1 MAFSQAKKPTLMVVP
16 SDLYCNQHGYTQTFN
31 NQGTTEVIPDYKR
44 ALQNDPQLLTGI
56 TVIGQMMADRGFPL
70 KLMEQELKSLNQ
82 ESAEDALLTSK
93 SGADVSESPV
103 DRLKKTSKSDI
114 ILQVTWLV
122 NKTGPKYS
130 LTFNMQGIDAYTNKQ
145 IAACQGTGDPTFS
158 AELPVLIE
166 ESIANHLETFTTQ
179 LQNHF
184 DDMFENGREITLRIK
199 KWDDSEYD
207 LESEFDG
214 TELSDIIEDWVSANT
229 VKGRFN
235 TTDATENFMY
245 FEQVRIPL
253 FDENQRAMDARRWTR
268 GLINKLKTLDVPA
281 KLMMKGLGQATIVI
295 GGKQD
300 EEMLIVNCVFDVR
313 WYINGTNT
321 DNTVYR

>member
-1 MAFSQAKKPTLMVVP
+1 MVVP
-16 SDLYCNQHGYTQTFN
+16 SDLYCNQHGYMQRFD
-31 NQGTTEVIPDYKR
+31 NQGQIENVPDYKR

-70 KLMEQELKSLNQ
+70 KLMEQELKTLNE

-93 SGADVSESPV
+93 SGSDVAESPV
-103 DRLKKTSKSDI
+103 DRLKKKSKSDI

-122 NKTGPKYS
+122 NRTGPKYS
-130 LTFNMQGIDAYTNKQ
+130 LTFNLQGIDAYTNKQ

-184 DDMFENGREITLRIK
+184 DDMFENGREITLRVK
-199 KWDDSEYD
+199 KWEDSEYD

-229 VKGRFN
+229 IKGRFN
-235 TTDATENFMY
+235 TSDATENFMY

-268 GLINKLKTLDVPA
+268 GLINKLKTLGVPA

-295 GGKQD
+295 GGK
-300 EEMLIVNCVFDVR
+300 
-313 WYINGTNT
+313 
-321 DNTVYR
+321 

>member
-1 MAFSQAKKPTLMVVP
+1 MVFKMKRIFILLICTNLSLWGFSQAKKPTLMVVP
-16 SDLYCNQHGYTQTFN
+16 SDLYCNQHGYTQKFN
-31 NQGTTEVIPDYKR
+31 NQGLTEVVPDYKR

-70 KLMEQELKSLNQ
+70 KLMEQELKSLN
-82 ESAEDALLTSK
+82 EENAEDALLTSK
-93 SGADVSESPV
+93 SGAEIAETPV
-103 DRLKKTSKSDI
+103 DRLKKKSKSDI

-122 NKTGPKYS
+122 NKMGPKYS
-130 LTFNMQGIDAYTNKQ
+130 LTFNLLGIDAYTNKQ

-158 AELPVLIE
+158 AELPILIE

-184 DDMFENGREITLRIK
+184 DDMFENGREITLRVK
-199 KWDDSEYD
+199 TWDDSEFD
-207 LESEFDG
+207 LESEFNG
-214 TELSDIIEDWVSANT
+214 TELSDIIEDWISANT

-235 TTDATENFMY
+235 TSDATENFMY

-268 GLINKLKTLDVPA
+268 GLFNKLKTLGVPA
-281 KLMMKGLGQATIVI
+281 KLMMKGLGQATIII
-295 GGKQD
+295 GGK
-300 EEMLIVNCVFDVR
+300 
-313 WYINGTNT
+313 
-321 DNTVYR
+321 

>member
-1 MAFSQAKKPTLMVVP
+1 MKRIATLFFGIVMPILAFSQAKKPTLMVVP
-16 SDLYCNQHGYTQTFN
+16 SDLYCTQHGYMQSFN
-31 NQGTTEVIPDYKR
+31 NQGMTENVPDYKR

-70 KLMEQELKSLNQ
+70 KLMEQELKSLNE

-93 SGADVSESPV
+93 SGADIAESPV
-103 DRLKKTSKSDI
+103 DRLKKKSKSDI

-122 NKTGPKYS
+122 NRAGPKYS
-130 LTFNMQGIDAYTNKQ
+130 LTFNLLGIDAYTNKQ
-145 IAACQGTGDPTFS
+145 IAACQGTGAPTFS

-184 DDMFENGREITLRIK
+184 DDMFENGREITLRVK
-199 KWDDSEYD
+199 KWDDSEWD

-214 TELSDIIEDWVSANT
+214 TELSDIIEDWISANT

-253 FDENQRAMDARRWTR
+253 FDQNQRAMDARRWTR
-268 GLINKLKTLDVPA
+268 GLINKLKTLGVPA

-295 GGKQD
+295 GGK
-300 EEMLIVNCVFDVR
+300 
-313 WYINGTNT
+313 
-321 DNTVYR
+321 

>member
-1 MAFSQAKKPTLMVVP
+1 MKRLLILLFVVLITTLVFSQAKKPTLMVVP
-16 SDLYCNQHGYTQTFN
+16 SDLYCNQHGYMQTFS
-31 NQGTTEVIPDYKR
+31 NQGSTEMVPDYKK
-44 ALQNDPQLLTGI
+44 ALQNDSQLLTAI

-70 KLMEQELKSLNQ
+70 KLMEQELKNLNQ

-93 SGADVSESPV
+93 SGADVAESPV
-103 DRLKKTSKSDI
+103 DRLKKRSKSDI

-122 NKTGPKYS
+122 NRTGPKYS
-130 LTFNMQGIDAYTNKQ
+130 LTFNLQGIDAYTNKQ
-145 IAACQGTGDPTFS
+145 IAACQGTGDPTFT
-158 AELPVLIE
+158 AELPVLLE

-184 DDMFENGREITLRIK
+184 DDMFENGREITLRVK
-199 KWDDSEYD
+199 KWEDSEFD

-214 TELSDIIEDWVSANT
+214 TELSDIIEDWISANT

-235 TTDATENFMY
+235 TTDATENYMY

-253 FDENQRAMDARRWTR
+253 YDQDQRAMDARRWTR
-268 GLINKLKTLDVPA
+268 GLINKLKTYGVPA

-295 GGKQD
+295 GGK
-300 EEMLIVNCVFDVR
+300 
-313 WYINGTNT
+313 
-321 DNTVYR
+321 

>member
-1 MAFSQAKKPTLMVVP
+1 MKRFSIILFGLGLSLMAFSQAKKPTLMVVP
-16 SDLYCNQHGYTQTFN
+16 SDLYCNQHGYMLSFN
-31 NQGTTEVIPDYKR
+31 NQGTTEMVPDYKK

-93 SGADVSESPV
+93 SGADVAESPV

-122 NKTGPKYS
+122 NRTGPKYS
-130 LTFNMQGIDAYTNKQ
+130 LTFNLQGIDAYTNKQ

-179 LQNHF
+179 LQNYF
-184 DDMFENGREITLRIK
+184 DDMFENGREITLRVK

-295 GGKQD
+295 GGK
-300 EEMLIVNCVFDVR
+300 
-313 WYINGTNT
+313 
-321 DNTVYR
+321 

>member
-1 MAFSQAKKPTLMVVP
+1 MKRIATLFFGIVMPILAFSQAKKPTLMVVP
-16 SDLYCNQHGYTQTFN
+16 SDLYCTQHGYMQSFN
-31 NQGTTEVIPDYKR
+31 NQGMTENVPDYKR

-70 KLMEQELKSLNQ
+70 KLMEQELKSLNE

-93 SGADVSESPV
+93 SGADIAESPV
-103 DRLKKTSKSDI
+103 DRLKKKSKSDI

-122 NKTGPKYS
+122 NRAGPKYS
-130 LTFNMQGIDAYTNKQ
+130 LTFNLLGIDAYTNKQ

-184 DDMFENGREITLRIK
+184 DDMFENGREITLRVK
-199 KWDDSEYD
+199 KWDDSEWD

-214 TELSDIIEDWVSANT
+214 TELSDIIEDWISANT

-253 FDENQRAMDARRWTR
+253 FDQNKRAMDARRWTR
-268 GLINKLKTLDVPA
+268 GLINKLKTLGVPA

-295 GGKQD
+295 GGK
-300 EEMLIVNCVFDVR
+300 
-313 WYINGTNT
+313 
-321 DNTVYR
+321 

>member
-1 MAFSQAKKPTLMVVP
+1 MPILAFSQAKKPTLMVVP
-16 SDLYCNQHGYTQTFN
+16 SDLYCTQHGYMQSFN
-31 NQGTTEVIPDYKR
+31 NQGMTENVPDYKR

-70 KLMEQELKSLNQ
+70 KLMEQELKSLNE

-93 SGADVSESPV
+93 SGADIAESPV
-103 DRLKKTSKSDI
+103 DRLKKKSKSDI

-122 NKTGPKYS
+122 NRAGPKYS
-130 LTFNMQGIDAYTNKQ
+130 LTFNLLGIDAYTNKQ

-184 DDMFENGREITLRIK
+184 DDMFENGREITLRVK
-199 KWDDSEYD
+199 KWDDSEWD

-214 TELSDIIEDWVSANT
+214 TELSDIIEDWISANT

-253 FDENQRAMDARRWTR
+253 FDQNQRAMDARRWTR
-268 GLINKLKTLDVPA
+268 GLINKLKTLGVPA

-295 GGKQD
+295 GGK
-300 EEMLIVNCVFDVR
+300 
-313 WYINGTNT
+313 
-321 DNTVYR
+321 

>member
-1 MAFSQAKKPTLMVVP
+1 MKRFSIILFGLGLSLMAFSQAKKPTLMVVP
-16 SDLYCNQHGYTQTFN
+16 SDLYCNQHGYMLSFN
-31 NQGTTEVIPDYKR
+31 NQGTTEMVPDYKK

-93 SGADVSESPV
+93 SGADVAESPV

-122 NKTGPKYS
+122 NRTGPKYS
-130 LTFNMQGIDAYTNKQ
+130 LTFNLQGIDAYTNKQ

-184 DDMFENGREITLRIK
+184 DDMFENGREITLRVK

-207 LESEFDG
+207 LESEFNG

-268 GLINKLKTLDVPA
+268 GLINKLKTLCVPA

-295 GGKQD
+295 GGK
-300 EEMLIVNCVFDVR
+300 
-313 WYINGTNT
+313 
-321 DNTVYR
+321 

>member
-1 MAFSQAKKPTLMVVP
+1 MKRLLILQFVVLITTLVFSQAKKPTLMVVP
-16 SDLYCNQHGYTQTFN
+16 SDLYCNQHGYMQTFS
-31 NQGTTEVIPDYKR
+31 NQGSTEMVPDYKK
-44 ALQNDPQLLTGI
+44 ALQNDSQLLTAI

-70 KLMEQELKSLNQ
+70 KLMEQELKNLNQ

-93 SGADVSESPV
+93 SGADVAESPV
-103 DRLKKTSKSDI
+103 DRLKKRSKSDI

-122 NKTGPKYS
+122 NRTGPKYS
-130 LTFNMQGIDAYTNKQ
+130 LTFNLQGIDAYTNKQ
-145 IAACQGTGDPTFS
+145 IAACQGTGDPTFT
-158 AELPVLIE
+158 AELPVLLE

-184 DDMFENGREITLRIK
+184 DDMFENGREITLRVK
-199 KWDDSEYD
+199 KWEDSEFD

-214 TELSDIIEDWVSANT
+214 TELSDIIEDWISANT

-235 TTDATENFMY
+235 TTDATENYMY

-253 FDENQRAMDARRWTR
+253 YDQDQRAMDARRWTR
-268 GLINKLKTLDVPA
+268 DLINKLKTYGVPA

-295 GGKQD
+295 GGK
-300 EEMLIVNCVFDVR
+300 
-313 WYINGTNT
+313 
-321 DNTVYR
+321 

>member
-1 MAFSQAKKPTLMVVP
+1 MDSKMRRLFVFILCLSLPIMVFSQAKKPTLMVVP
-16 SDLYCNQHGYTQTFN
+16 SDLYCNQHGYTLSFN
-31 NQGTTEVIPDYKR
+31 NQGTTEIVPDYKR

-56 TVIGQMMADRGFPL
+56 TAIGQLMADRGFPL
-70 KLMEQELKSLNQ
+70 KLMEQELKSLNE

-93 SGADVSESPV
+93 SGAEIAETPV
-103 DRLKKTSKSDI
+103 DRLKKKSKSDI
-114 ILQVTWLV
+114 ILQVTWIV

-130 LTFNMQGIDAYTNKQ
+130 LTFNLLGIDAYTNKQ
-145 IAACQGTGDPTFS
+145 IAACQGTGKPTFS

-166 ESIANHLETFTTQ
+166 ESVANHLETFTTQ

-184 DDMFENGREITLRIK
+184 NDMFENGREITLRVK
-199 KWDDSEYD
+199 KWDDSE
-207 LESEFDG
+207 SEFGG

-268 GLINKLKTLDVPA
+268 GLINKLKALGVPA

-295 GGKQD
+295 GGK
-300 EEMLIVNCVFDVR
+300 
-313 WYINGTNT
+313 
-321 DNTVYR
+321 

>member
-1 MAFSQAKKPTLMVVP
+1 MKRFSVILFGLGLSFMAFSQAKKPTLMVVP
-16 SDLYCNQHGYTQTFN
+16 SDLYCNQHGYMLSFN
-31 NQGTTEVIPDYKR
+31 NQGTTEMVPDYKK

-93 SGADVSESPV
+93 SGADVAESPV

-122 NKTGPKYS
+122 NRTGPKYS
-130 LTFNMQGIDAYTNKQ
+130 LTFNLQGIDAYTNKQ

-184 DDMFENGREITLRIK
+184 DDMFENGREITLRVK

-295 GGKQD
+295 GGK
-300 EEMLIVNCVFDVR
+300 
-313 WYINGTNT
+313 
-321 DNTVYR
+321 

>member
-1 MAFSQAKKPTLMVVP
+1 MRKLFIVLLGFCSSLMAFPQAKKPTLMVVP
-16 SDLYCNQHGYTQTFN
+16 SDLYCNQHGYMQTFS
-31 NQGTTEVIPDYKR
+31 NQGQTENVPDYKR

-70 KLMEQELKSLNQ
+70 KLIEQELKSLNE
-82 ESAEDALLTSK
+82 ESSEDALLTSK
-93 SGADVSESPV
+93 SGSDIAESPV
-103 DRLKKTSKSDI
+103 DRLKKKSKSDI

-122 NKTGPKYS
+122 NRTGPKYS
-130 LTFNMQGIDAYTNKQ
+130 LTFNLQGIDAYTNKQ

-184 DDMFENGREITLRIK
+184 NDMFENGREITLRVK
-199 KWDDSEYD
+199 KWEDSEFD

-235 TTDATENFMY
+235 TSDATENFMY

-253 FDENQRAMDARRWTR
+253 FEENQRAMDARRWTR
-268 GLINKLKTLDVPA
+268 GLINKLKTLGVPA

-295 GGKQD
+295 GGK
-300 EEMLIVNCVFDVR
+300 
-313 WYINGTNT
+313 
-321 DNTVYR
+321 

>member
-1 MAFSQAKKPTLMVVP
+1 MKRLLILLFVVLITTLVFSQAKKPTLMVVP
-16 SDLYCNQHGYTQTFN
+16 SDLYCNQHGYMQTFS
-31 NQGTTEVIPDYKR
+31 NQGSTEMVPDYKK
-44 ALQNDPQLLTGI
+44 ALQNDSQLLTAI

-70 KLMEQELKSLNQ
+70 KLMEQELKNLNQ

-93 SGADVSESPV
+93 SGADVAESPV
-103 DRLKKTSKSDI
+103 DRLKKRSKSDI

-122 NKTGPKYS
+122 NRTGPKYS
-130 LTFNMQGIDAYTNKQ
+130 LTFNLQGIDAYTNKQ
-145 IAACQGTGDPTFS
+145 IAACQGTGDPTFT
-158 AELPVLIE
+158 AELPVLLE

-184 DDMFENGREITLRIK
+184 DDMFENGREITLRVK
-199 KWDDSEYD
+199 KWEDSEFD

-214 TELSDIIEDWVSANT
+214 TELSDIIEDWISANT

-235 TTDATENFMY
+235 TTDATENYMY

-253 FDENQRAMDARRWTR
+253 YDQNQRAMDARRWTR
-268 GLINKLKTLDVPA
+268 DLINKLKTYGVPA

-295 GGKQD
+295 GGK
-300 EEMLIVNCVFDVR
+300 
-313 WYINGTNT
+313 
-321 DNTVYR
+321 

>member
-1 MAFSQAKKPTLMVVP
+1 MSLNVFSQAKKPTLMVVP
-16 SDLYCNQHGYTQTFN
+16 SDLYCNQNGYMQRFD
-31 NQGTTEVIPDYKR
+31 NQGVIENVPDYKR

-70 KLMEQELKSLNQ
+70 KLMEQELKSLNE
-82 ESAEDALLTSK
+82 ESAEDEMLTSK
-93 SGADVSESPV
+93 SGADIAESPV
-103 DRLKKTSKSDI
+103 DRLKKKSKSDI

-122 NKTGPKYS
+122 NRIGPKYS
-130 LTFNMQGIDAYTNKQ
+130 LTFNLQGIDAYTNKQ

-158 AELPVLIE
+158 AELPILIE

-184 DDMFENGREITLRIK
+184 DDMFENGREITLRVK
-199 KWDDSEYD
+199 KWDDSQYD
-207 LESEFDG
+207 LESEFG
-214 TELSDIIEDWVSANT
+214 GIELGEIIEDWISANT

-235 TTDATENFMY
+235 TSDATENFMY

-268 GLINKLKTLDVPA
+268 GLINKLKTLGVPA
-281 KLMMKGLGQATIVI
+281 KLTMKGLGQATIII
-295 GGKQD
+295 GGK
-300 EEMLIVNCVFDVR
+300 
-313 WYINGTNT
+313 
-321 DNTVYR
+321 

>member
-1 MAFSQAKKPTLMVVP
+1 MASKKILILMAFSLILSMSAFSQAKKPTLMVVP
-16 SDLYCNQHGYTQTFN
+16 SDLYCNQHGYMQRFN
-31 NQGTTEVIPDYKR
+31 NQGQMEMVPDYKK

-56 TVIGQMMADRGFPL
+56 TVIGQMMANHGFPL

-93 SGADVSESPV
+93 SGSDVAESPV

-122 NKTGPKYS
+122 NRMGPKYS
-130 LTFNMQGIDAYTNKQ
+130 LTFNLQGIDAYTNKQ

-158 AELPVLIE
+158 AELPILIE

-184 DDMFENGREITLRIK
+184 DDMFENGREITLRVK
-199 KWDDSEYD
+199 KWDDSEWD

-214 TELSDIIEDWVSANT
+214 TELSDIIEDWISANT

-253 FDENQRAMDARRWTR
+253 FDQNQRAMDARRWTR
-268 GLINKLKTLDVPA
+268 GLINKLKTLGVPA

-295 GGKQD
+295 GGK
-300 EEMLIVNCVFDVR
+300 
-313 WYINGTNT
+313 
-321 DNTVYR
+321 

>member
-1 MAFSQAKKPTLMVVP
+1 MKRIALLLVGICMSAIAYSQAKKPTLMVMP
-16 SDLYCNQHGYTQTFN
+16 SDLYCNQKGYMQRFD
-31 NQGTTEVIPDYKR
+31 NQGQIENVPDYKR
-44 ALQNDPQLLTGI
+44 ALQSDPQLLTGI

-70 KLMEQELKSLNQ
+70 KLMEQELKSLNE

-93 SGADVSESPV
+93 SGSDVAESPV
-103 DRLKKTSKSDI
+103 DRLKKKSKSDI
-114 ILQVTWLV
+114 ILQVTWFV

-130 LTFNMQGIDAYTNKQ
+130 LTFNLQGIDAYTNKQ

-184 DDMFENGREITLRIK
+184 DDMFENGREITLRVK
-199 KWDDSEYD
+199 KWEDSEFD
-207 LESEFDG
+207 LESEFGG

-229 VKGRFN
+229 IKGRFN
-235 TTDATENFMY
+235 TSDATENFMY

-268 GLINKLKTLDVPA
+268 GLINKLKTLGVPA
-281 KLMMKGLGQATIVI
+281 KLMMKGLGQATIII
-295 GGKQD
+295 GGK
-300 EEMLIVNCVFDVR
+300 
-313 WYINGTNT
+313 
-321 DNTVYR
+321 

>member
-1 MAFSQAKKPTLMVVP
+1 MKRFSIILFGFGLSLMAFSQAKKPTLMVVP
-16 SDLYCNQHGYTQTFN
+16 SDLYCNQHGYMLSFN
-31 NQGTTEVIPDYKR
+31 NQGTTEMVPDYKK

-93 SGADVSESPV
+93 SGADVAESPV

-122 NKTGPKYS
+122 NRTGPKYS
-130 LTFNMQGIDAYTNKQ
+130 LTFNLQGIDAYTNKQ

-184 DDMFENGREITLRIK
+184 DDMFENGREITLRVK

-295 GGKQD
+295 GGK
-300 EEMLIVNCVFDVR
+300 
-313 WYINGTNT
+313 
-321 DNTVYR
+321 

>member
-1 MAFSQAKKPTLMVVP
+1 MKRLLILQFVVLITTLVFSQAKKPTLMVVP
-16 SDLYCNQHGYTQTFN
+16 SDLYCNQHGYMQTFS
-31 NQGTTEVIPDYKR
+31 NQGSTEMVPDYKK
-44 ALQNDPQLLTGI
+44 ALQNDSQLLTAI

-70 KLMEQELKSLNQ
+70 KLMEQELKNLNQ

-93 SGADVSESPV
+93 SGADVAESPV
-103 DRLKKTSKSDI
+103 DRLKKRSKSDI

-122 NKTGPKYS
+122 NRTGPKYS
-130 LTFNMQGIDAYTNKQ
+130 LTFNLQGIDAYTNKQ
-145 IAACQGTGDPTFS
+145 IAACQGTGDPTFT
-158 AELPVLIE
+158 AELPVLLE

-184 DDMFENGREITLRIK
+184 DDMFENGREITLRVK
-199 KWDDSEYD
+199 KWEDSEFD

-214 TELSDIIEDWVSANT
+214 TELSDIIEDWISANT

-253 FDENQRAMDARRWTR
+253 YDQNQRAMDARRWTR
-268 GLINKLKTLDVPA
+268 DLINKLKTYGVPA

-295 GGKQD
+295 GGK
-300 EEMLIVNCVFDVR
+300 
-313 WYINGTNT
+313 
-321 DNTVYR
+321 

>member
-1 MAFSQAKKPTLMVVP
+1 MKRVFIFFITICVSLFAFSQAKKPTLMVVP
-16 SDLYCNQHGYTQTFN
+16 SDLYCNQHGYMQRFD
-31 NQGTTEVIPDYKR
+31 NQGQTENVPDYKR

-70 KLMEQELKSLNQ
+70 KLMEQELKSLNE

-93 SGADVSESPV
+93 SGSDVAESPV
-103 DRLKKTSKSDI
+103 DRLKKKSKSDI

-122 NKTGPKYS
+122 NRTGPKYS
-130 LTFNMQGIDAYTNKQ
+130 LTFNLQGIDAYTNKQ

-184 DDMFENGREITLRIK
+184 DDMFENGREITLRVK
-199 KWDDSEYD
+199 KWEDSEFD
-207 LESEFDG
+207 LESEFGG
-214 TELSDIIEDWVSANT
+214 TELSDIIEDWISANT

-235 TTDATENFMY
+235 TSDATENFMY

-268 GLINKLKTLDVPA
+268 GLINKLKTLGVPA
-281 KLMMKGLGQATIVI
+281 KLMMKGLGQATIII
-295 GGKQD
+295 GGK
-300 EEMLIVNCVFDVR
+300 
-313 WYINGTNT
+313 
-321 DNTVYR
+321 

>member
-1 MAFSQAKKPTLMVVP
+1 MVVP

-295 GGKQD
+295 GGK
-300 EEMLIVNCVFDVR
+300 
-313 WYINGTNT
+313 
-321 DNTVYR
+321 

>member
-1 MAFSQAKKPTLMVVP
+1 MVVP
-16 SDLYCNQHGYTQTFN
+16 SDLYCNKHGYTQTFN

-44 ALQNDPQLLTGI
+44 ALQNDSQLLTGI
-56 TVIGQMMADRGFPL
+56 TVIGQMMANRGFPL

-253 FDENQRAMDARRWTR
+253 SDENQRAMDAPRCTR

-295 GGKQD
+295 GGQ
-300 EEMLIVNCVFDVR
+300 
-313 WYINGTNT
+313 
-321 DNTVYR
+321 

>member
-1 MAFSQAKKPTLMVVP
+1 MKRFSIILFGLGLSLMAFSQAKKPTLMVVP
-16 SDLYCNQHGYTQTFN
+16 SDLYCNQHGYMLSFN
-31 NQGTTEVIPDYKR
+31 NQGTTEMVPDYKK

-93 SGADVSESPV
+93 SGADVAESPV

-122 NKTGPKYS
+122 NRTGPKYS
-130 LTFNMQGIDAYTNKQ
+130 LTFNLQGIDAYTNKQ

-184 DDMFENGREITLRIK
+184 DDMFENGREITLRVK

-207 LESEFDG
+207 LESEFNG

-295 GGKQD
+295 GGK
-300 EEMLIVNCVFDVR
+300 
-313 WYINGTNT
+313 
-321 DNTVYR
+321 

>member
-1 MAFSQAKKPTLMVVP
+1 MASKKILILMAFSLILSMSAFSQAKKPTLMVVP
-16 SDLYCNQHGYTQTFN
+16 SDLYCNQHGYMQRFN
-31 NQGTTEVIPDYKR
+31 NQGQMEMVPDYKK

-93 SGADVSESPV
+93 SGSDVAESPV

-122 NKTGPKYS
+122 NRMGPKYS
-130 LTFNMQGIDAYTNKQ
+130 LTFNLQGIDAYTNKQ

-158 AELPVLIE
+158 AELPILIE

-184 DDMFENGREITLRIK
+184 DDMFENGREITLRVK
-199 KWDDSEYD
+199 KWDDSEWD

-253 FDENQRAMDARRWTR
+253 FDQNQRAMDARRWTR
-268 GLINKLKTLDVPA
+268 GLINKLKTLGVPA
-281 KLMMKGLGQATIVI
+281 KLMMKGLGQATIAI
-295 GGKQD
+295 GGK
-300 EEMLIVNCVFDVR
+300 
-313 WYINGTNT
+313 
-321 DNTVYR
+321 

>member
-1 MAFSQAKKPTLMVVP
+1 MKRLLILLFVVLITTLVFSQAKKPTLMVVP
-16 SDLYCNQHGYTQTFN
+16 SDLYCNQHGYMQTFS
-31 NQGTTEVIPDYKR
+31 NQGSTEMVPDYKK
-44 ALQNDPQLLTGI
+44 ALQNDSQLLTAI

-70 KLMEQELKSLNQ
+70 KLMEQELKNLNQ

-93 SGADVSESPV
+93 SGADVAESPV
-103 DRLKKTSKSDI
+103 DRLKKRSKSDI

-122 NKTGPKYS
+122 NRTGPKYS
-130 LTFNMQGIDAYTNKQ
+130 LTFNLQGIDAYTNKQ
-145 IAACQGTGDPTFS
+145 IAACQGTGDPTFT
-158 AELPVLIE
+158 AELPVLLE

-184 DDMFENGREITLRIK
+184 DDMFENGREITLRVK
-199 KWDDSEYD
+199 KWEDSEFD

-214 TELSDIIEDWVSANT
+214 TELSDIIEDWISANT

-253 FDENQRAMDARRWTR
+253 YDQNQRAMDARRWTR
-268 GLINKLKTLDVPA
+268 DLINKLKTYGVPA

-295 GGKQD
+295 GGK
-300 EEMLIVNCVFDVR
+300 
-313 WYINGTNT
+313 
-321 DNTVYR
+321 

>member
-1 MAFSQAKKPTLMVVP
+1 MKRLLILQFVVLITTLVFSQAKKPTLMVVP
-16 SDLYCNQHGYTQTFN
+16 SDLYCNQHGYMQTFS
-31 NQGTTEVIPDYKR
+31 NQGSTEMVPDYKK
-44 ALQNDPQLLTGI
+44 ALQNDSQLLTAI

-70 KLMEQELKSLNQ
+70 KLMEQELKNLNQ

-93 SGADVSESPV
+93 SGADVAESPV
-103 DRLKKTSKSDI
+103 DRLKKRSKSDI

-122 NKTGPKYS
+122 NRTGPKYS
-130 LTFNMQGIDAYTNKQ
+130 LTFNLQCIDSYTNKQ
-145 IAACQGTGDPTFS
+145 IAACQGTGDPTFT
-158 AELPVLIE
+158 AELPVLLE

-184 DDMFENGREITLRIK
+184 DDMFENGREITLRVK
-199 KWDDSEYD
+199 KWEDSEFD

-214 TELSDIIEDWVSANT
+214 TELSDIIEDWISANT

-235 TTDATENFMY
+235 TTDATENYMY

-253 FDENQRAMDARRWTR
+253 YDQDQRAMDARRWTR
-268 GLINKLKTLDVPA
+268 GLINKLKTYGVPA

-295 GGKQD
+295 GGK
-300 EEMLIVNCVFDVR
+300 
-313 WYINGTNT
+313 
-321 DNTVYR
+321 

>member
-1 MAFSQAKKPTLMVVP
+1 MSAIAYSQAKKPTLMVMP
-16 SDLYCNQHGYTQTFN
+16 SDLYCNQKGYMQRFD
-31 NQGTTEVIPDYKR
+31 NQGQIENVPDYKR
-44 ALQNDPQLLTGI
+44 ALQSDPQLLTGI

-70 KLMEQELKSLNQ
+70 KLMEQELKSLNE

-93 SGADVSESPV
+93 SGSDVAESPV
-103 DRLKKTSKSDI
+103 DRLKKKSKSDI
-114 ILQVTWLV
+114 ILQVTWFV

-130 LTFNMQGIDAYTNKQ
+130 LTFNLQGIDAYTNKQ

-184 DDMFENGREITLRIK
+184 DDMFENGREITLRVK
-199 KWDDSEYD
+199 KWEDSEFD
-207 LESEFDG
+207 LESEFGG

-229 VKGRFN
+229 IKGRFN
-235 TTDATENFMY
+235 TSDATENFMY

-268 GLINKLKTLDVPA
+268 GLINKLKTLGVPA
-281 KLMMKGLGQATIVI
+281 KLMMKGLGQATIII
-295 GGKQD
+295 GGK
-300 EEMLIVNCVFDVR
+300 
-313 WYINGTNT
+313 
-321 DNTVYR
+321 

>member
-1 MAFSQAKKPTLMVVP
+1 MKRIALLLAGICMSAFVFSQAKKPTLMVVP
-16 SDLYCNQHGYTQTFN
+16 SDLYCNQQGYMQRFD
-31 NQGTTEVIPDYKR
+31 NQGKIENVPDYKS

-56 TVIGQMMADRGFPL
+56 TVIGQMMSDRGFPL
-70 KLMEQELKSLNQ
+70 KLMEQELKNLNE
-82 ESAEDALLTSK
+82 ESAEDAMLTSK
-93 SGADVSESPV
+93 SGSDVAESPV
-103 DRLKKTSKSDI
+103 DRLKKKSKSDI

-122 NKTGPKYS
+122 NRIGPKYS
-130 LTFNMQGIDAYTNKQ
+130 LTFNLQGIDAYTNKQ

-166 ESIANHLETFTTQ
+166 ESIANHLDNFTTQ

-184 DDMFENGREITLRIK
+184 NDMFENGREITLRVK
-199 KWDDSEYD
+199 KWEDSEYD

-235 TTDATENFMY
+235 TSDATENFMY

-268 GLINKLKTLDVPA
+268 GLVSHLKALGVES
-281 KLMMKGLGQATIVI
+281 KLMIKGLGQATIVI
-295 GGKQD
+295 GGK
-300 EEMLIVNCVFDVR
+300 
-313 WYINGTNT
+313 
-321 DNTVYR
+321 

>member
-1 MAFSQAKKPTLMVVP
+1 MKRLLILLFVVLITTLVFSQAKKPTLMVVP
-16 SDLYCNQHGYTQTFN
+16 SDLYCNQHGYMQTFS
-31 NQGTTEVIPDYKR
+31 NQGSTEMVPDYKK
-44 ALQNDPQLLTGI
+44 ALQNDSQLLTAI

-70 KLMEQELKSLNQ
+70 KLMEQELKNLNQ

-93 SGADVSESPV
+93 SGADVAESPV
-103 DRLKKTSKSDI
+103 DRLKKRSKSDI

-122 NKTGPKYS
+122 NRTGPKYS
-130 LTFNMQGIDAYTNKQ
+130 LTFNLQGIDAYTNKQ
-145 IAACQGTGDPTFS
+145 IAACQGTGDPTFT
-158 AELPVLIE
+158 AELPVLLE

-184 DDMFENGREITLRIK
+184 DDMFENGREITLRVK
-199 KWDDSEYD
+199 KWEDSAFD

-214 TELSDIIEDWVSANT
+214 TELSDIIEDWISANT

-253 FDENQRAMDARRWTR
+253 YDQNQRAMDARRWTR
-268 GLINKLKTLDVPA
+268 DLINKLKTYGVPA

-295 GGKQD
+295 GGK
-300 EEMLIVNCVFDVR
+300 
-313 WYINGTNT
+313 
-321 DNTVYR
+321 